1 MFWTLASLFVE
12 DGDVVLKAPLT
23 CDILIIL
30 FDGRNG
36 PKKRLRSVNLKLN
49 LKQLSYSSL
58 ESATPWHLIDGL
70 GVVEDRR
77 IHKLKSDGL
86 ITTIRQ
92 ELVGR
97 RPRQVRY

>member
-1 MFWTLASLFVE
+1 MFWTLASLFIE
-12 DGDVVLKAPLT
+12 HGDVVLKAPAPLT

-49 LKQLSYSSL
+49 LEQLSYSSL

-77 IHKLKSDGL
+77 VHKLKSDGL
-86 ITTIRQ
+86 ITTIGQ
-92 ELVGR
+92 ELMGR
-97 RPRQVRY
+97 